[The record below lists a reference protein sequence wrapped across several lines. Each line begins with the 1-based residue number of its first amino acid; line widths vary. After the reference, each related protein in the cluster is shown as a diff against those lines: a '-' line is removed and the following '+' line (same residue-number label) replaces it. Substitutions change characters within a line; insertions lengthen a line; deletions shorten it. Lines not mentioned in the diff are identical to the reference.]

1 MFKELLLVFLGGGLG
16 CSFRYLV
23 SVLLARCK
31 DFLGGFPINTMTANV
46 IGCLLIGILIGYL
59 NRFPN
64 NSIRLLLVM
73 GFCGGFTT
81 FSTFSMEIITLLRN
95 GQIMMPMVYMF
106 GSLGLC
112 LAATFVGLIL
122 VR

>member
-1 MFKELLLVFLGGGLG
+1 
-16 CSFRYLV
+16 
-23 SVLLARCK
+23 
-31 DFLGGFPINTMTANV
+31 MTANV

-106 GSLGLC
+106 ASLGLC